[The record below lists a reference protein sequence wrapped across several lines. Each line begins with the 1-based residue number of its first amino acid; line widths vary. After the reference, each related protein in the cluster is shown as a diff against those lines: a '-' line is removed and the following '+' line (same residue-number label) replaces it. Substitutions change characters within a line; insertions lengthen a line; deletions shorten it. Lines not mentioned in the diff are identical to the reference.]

1 MPQTQSAKKA
11 LRASKNRRL
20 INDRWRKKVRAALHA
35 VQKAITTKDKK
46 AAAATYLKLQS
57 TLDRAARRNIIH
69 KNKAARQK
77 SRLQKSIT
85 SL

>member
-11 LRASKNRRL
+11 LRASKNKRV
-20 INDRWRKKVRAALHA
+20 INDRWRKKLRAALRT
-35 VQKAITTKDKK
+35 VQEAITAKDKK
-46 AAAATYLKLQS
+46 AAATAYHKAQS
-57 TLDRAARRNIIH
+57 TLDRAARHNIIH

-77 SRLQKSIT
+77 SRLLKAIT